1 MGLAAPDFPPQTF
14 AIILWKYS
22 VFPVVYYWQCYKMYY
37 SKDHMYVPVVK
48 GCKGFYSMKK
58 KDQLKN
64 RNYIEDVKMYRLFI
78 LLCIHRK
85 GSKSGS
91 IYHTEQRM

>member
-1 MGLAAPDFPPQTF
+1 MNMGLAAPHFPPQTF

-58 KDQLKN
+58 RINLRIEITLK
-64 RNYIEDVKMYRLFI
+64 
-78 LLCIHRK
+78 
-85 GSKSGS
+85 
-91 IYHTEQRM
+91 T